1 MKKSFVIIF
10 SFLFLSVF
18 TFSQTKITVRGKYF
32 TSENLNLR
40 SEPSTQA
47 KKIVTVPKHTVVY
60 VIEEGPQEKIDGKIA
75 KWKKV
80 VCDQFENNKQ
90 YKAGT
95 TGWVFSAYLAEEDK
109 YTDEEIEKILFE
121 TFEFSIGSE
130 DIYGFGFSNYE
141 DKKTIRAFR
150 DSNMPGCYESTGSTF
165 HVKDGKIILDKPFES
180 SENISWDWAN
190 ECFYNDDGICYL
202 ILERVHST
210 ECEFCLV
217 DYEGRAY
224 KSAPKEN
231 SLMLENGVLI
241 STETVSI
248 VLPCDCVF
256 YKRPYFS
263 SEKMSF
269 PDYIDLE
276 NDERHVLVY
285 NLDRVFKGQKV
296 SASRWLVNEE
306 TYNGIQGRWYYLKE
320 ICNTDLNYVWIFVPG
335 SLSPDSEEIP
345 LTIKT
350 FTDAQKKGLL
360 RFRVITQEDYELISS
375 THHHMNPWIESCL
388 DTFPDQKK

>member
-1 MKKSFVIIF
+1 MKKSFVIIVCFLFVF
-10 SFLFLSVF
+10 SFSFA
-18 TFSQTKITVRGKYF
+18 QTKITVRDKYF
-32 TSENLNLR
+32 TAENLNLR
-40 SEPSTQA
+40 SAPSVQA

-60 VIEEGPQEKIDGKIA
+60 VIAEGPEEKIDGKTA

-121 TFEFSIGSE
+121 TFSFSIGSE
-130 DIYGFGFSNYE
+130 DIRGFCFSNYE
-141 DKKTIRAFR
+141 DKKTIGAFR
-150 DSNMPGCYESTGSTF
+150 DSNMPGCYESTDSTF
-165 HVKDGKIILDKPFES
+165 HVKDGKIILDTPFES

-190 ECFYNDDGICYL
+190 ECFYNDDGIYYL
-202 ILERVHST
+202 TLERVHST
-210 ECEFCLV
+210 ECEFRLIN
-217 DYEGRAY
+217 YEGY
-224 KSAPKEN
+224 EFNSAPKEN
-231 SLMLENGVLI
+231 SLILENGVLI
-241 STETVSI
+241 STENVSI

-256 YKRPYFS
+256 YSEPDFS
-263 SEKMSF
+263 SEKVSF

-276 NDERHVLVY
+276 NDERSVLVY
-285 NLDRVFKGQKV
+285 NLDRGFKGQKV

-306 TYNGIQGRWYYLKE
+306 TYNGMQGRWYYLKE
-320 ICNTDLNYVWIFVPG
+320 ICNTDLNYVWIFVPVLPG
-335 SLSPDSEEIP
+335 TDAEEIP

-360 RFRVITQEDYELISS
+360 RFRIISKEDYELITS
-375 THHHMNPWIESCL
+375 THHHMNPWIDSCL
-388 DTFPDQKK
+388 DTFPDPKK